1 MNTSKN
7 YEVKKILK
15 GKKSKGISNSQ
26 ENLKSKEI
34 PSKKPGRPKKVT
46 IKEIFGT
53 TQNTDPNVNVNT
65 PKKKSPIKSK
75 ESSKKRGR
83 PKKAKNIEELN
94 QNDIFV
100 LTEEES
106 PKKTKKKCFHE
117 EIETKENQTEE
128 EFSNQEVEEF
138 FKRIFSQNEQ
148 ENIGIQFKNEL
159 ASQIEIL
166 NSIQQLLF
174 EEEYIDEDLNN
185 LNESIKFF

>member
-7 YEVKKILK
+7 YEVKKISK
-15 GKKSKGISNSQ
+15 GKKKSKGISNSQ
-26 ENLKSKEI
+26 ENLKPKEI
-34 PSKKPGRPKKVT
+34 PSKKSGRPKKVT
-46 IKEIFGT
+46 TKEIFGT
-53 TQNTDPNVNVNT
+53 TQNTDPNVIVNT

-100 LTEEES
+100 LTEES

-117 EIETKENQTEE
+117 EIETKENQIEE

-159 ASQIEIL
+159 SSQIEIL